1 MVREIPSSFFQA
13 KPRLGHGRQGVVYDL
28 GDGKCLK
35 VYQPDHAS
43 CAELEFHNME
53 MLLAADIR
61 VPTPYELVTVVRDG
75 PLLVPREQFGGG
87 YVLKD
92 LPEIERVSGLVR
104 EHIVGKPYG
113 SFRPTLENFC
123 ALLAY
128 VEHAKERGF
137 AFSDGA
143 PANFLLTASSAS
155 CIDCAGIVSDKMYQ
169 QHSDPSRRFKEAA
182 VVYRNALLNHLRDDL
197 ITERICDALDVED
210 LYSRA
215 GLFLRYS

>member
-1 MVREIPSSFFQA
+1 MVREILSSSFQA
-13 KPRLGHGRQGVVYDL
+13 LPRLGHGRQGVVYDL

-43 CAELEFHNME
+43 CAELEFRNME
-53 MLLAADIR
+53 MLLAADVRAPI
-61 VPTPYELVTVVRDG
+61 PYELVTVVRDG
-75 PLLVPREQFGGG
+75 PLVVPREQFGGG

-92 LPEIERVSGLVR
+92 LPEIERVPGLVR
-104 EHIVGKPYG
+104 EHLVGKPYG

-128 VEHAKERGF
+128 VEHANERGF

-143 PANFLLTASSAS
+143 PENFLFTGTSAS
-155 CIDCAGIVSDKMYQ
+155 CIDCAGIVSETMYQ
-169 QHSDPSRRFKEAA
+169 QHSNPSQRFKQAA
-182 VVYRNALLNHLRDDL
+182 LVYKNALLNHLRDDL
-197 ITERICDALDVED
+197 ITERICDALAVED

-215 GLFLRYS
+215 GLLVRYS